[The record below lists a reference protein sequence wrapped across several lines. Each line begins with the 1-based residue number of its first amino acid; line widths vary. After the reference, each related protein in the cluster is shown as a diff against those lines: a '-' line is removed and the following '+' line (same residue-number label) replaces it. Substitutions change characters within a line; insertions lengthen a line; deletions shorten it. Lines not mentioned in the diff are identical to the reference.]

1 MAGEAGATSGFPWAA
16 FGQVATTVVGGH
28 YSRQLSRTNYQMQ
41 LSDHRL
47 AQAQFGYQ
55 QRIGAAQH
63 GVAVAQ
69 AQAQN
74 QITNAQNQMAR
85 VEAGMQNFMTAE
97 NNRRRMEGIGAAV
110 EAATVNLAR
119 NRDSS
124 VAESFEAR
132 ISSAEQ
138 MGAYAANAALAGV
151 GGASVD
157 AIESSMRL
165 KDARATEYHTR
176 NAGYADYDALSEIV
190 GLKASMYTSLDR
202 TVSLPGMNFSH
213 ASAGVYV
220 PGVFT
225 QRAPRDRTSGSLG
238 MDLLGFALGN
248 RTGAGQIADYA
259 GSFFKTQSRPALPF
273 SDTGDY

>member
-1 MAGEAGATSGFPWAA
+1 MAATAAASSGFPWAA
-16 FGQVATTVVGGH
+16 FGQVATAVVGGH
-28 YSRQLSRTNYQMQ
+28 YNRQVGRTNYQMQ

-55 QRIGAAQH
+55 NRIGAAQH

-74 QITNAQNQMAR
+74 QITAAQNQMAR
-85 VEAGMQNFMTAE
+85 TDAGMQNFMTAE
-97 NNRRRMEGIGAAV
+97 NNRRRLEGIGAAV
-110 EAATVNLAR
+110 DAATNNLAR
-119 NRDSS
+119 NRDTQ

-157 AIESSMRL
+157 AIESAMRL
-165 KDARATEYHTR
+165 KDARAQEYSIR
-176 NAGYADYDALSEIV
+176 NAGYLDYDALSEIA
-190 GLKASMYTSLDR
+190 GLKASAYTSMDR
-202 TVSLPGMNFSH
+202 TVSIPGMNFSH
-213 ASAGVYV
+213 TSAGVFT
-220 PGVFT
+220 PGVFN
-225 QRAPRDRTSGSLG
+225 QRAPRDRTSGNLG
-238 MDLLGFALGN
+238 TDLLGFALSN
-248 RTGAGQIADYA
+248 PTASRQIADYA
-259 GSFFKTQSRPALPF
+259 SSFFKTNKTPTAF

>member
-1 MAGEAGATSGFPWAA
+1 MAAATSAASGFPWGAA
-16 FGQVATTVVGGH
+16 MQLGTSMVGAHYNRQVGRV
-28 YSRQLSRTNYQMQ
+28 NYQMQ

-74 QITNAQNQMAR
+74 QITAAQNQMAR
-85 VEAGMQNFMTAE
+85 VDAGMQNFMTAE
-97 NNRRRMEGIGAAV
+97 NNRRRLEGIGAAV
-110 EAATVNLAR
+110 EAATVTLAR
-119 NRDSS
+119 NRDTT

-132 ISSAEQ
+132 ISTAEQ

-151 GGASVD
+151 SGASVD
-157 AIESSMRL
+157 AIETTMRL
-165 KDARATEYHTR
+165 KDARAEEYRTR
-176 NAGYADYDALSEIV
+176 NAGYVDYDALSEIT
-190 GLKASMYTSLDR
+190 GLKASAYTAMDR

-225 QRAPRDRTSGSLG
+225 QRAPRQSNLG
-238 MDLLGFALGN
+238 NLGTDLLGFAFGN
-248 RTGAGQIADYA
+248 RTASGQLADYA
-259 GSFFKTQSRPALPF
+259 SGFFKQQNRPWMPF